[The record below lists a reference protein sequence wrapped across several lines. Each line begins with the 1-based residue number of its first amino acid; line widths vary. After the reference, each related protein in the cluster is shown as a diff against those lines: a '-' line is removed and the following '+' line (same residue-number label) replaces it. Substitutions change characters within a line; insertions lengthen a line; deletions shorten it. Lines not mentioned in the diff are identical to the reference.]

1 MNDRFA
7 DKVTE
12 KQTEL
17 NVCFPLAYSHFRANH
32 RVAEIGGQT
41 MLKVL
46 VTGSSGRIGRAF
58 FAAYQERYQFVLTDL
73 NEPTYPV
80 SGQHHFVR
88 SDLSDA
94 NAAAVLCQGVDT
106 VVHLA
111 GVPDP
116 NAEIDEV
123 LPANILATT
132 YLIEAARQANV
143 RRFVFASSAQT
154 IEGYPVDRQIVPG
167 MAVAPANLYGV
178 SKCYG
183 EALCSLYA
191 TQHGMS
197 CVSLRIGAFEPA
209 DGPPLETMRDLSAWL
224 SHRDATHLIDR
235 AVQAE
240 IDGSFIAHGIS
251 NNRFKRLDLTET
263 CKVLGYAPQDDAF
276 STFPIPFA

>member
-1 MNDRFA
+1 MR
-7 DKVTE
+7 
-12 KQTEL
+12 
-17 NVCFPLAYSHFRANH
+17 
-32 RVAEIGGQT
+32 
-41 MLKVL
+41 KVL
-46 VTGSSGRIGRAF
+46 VTGSSGRIGQAF
-58 FAAYQERYQFVLTDL
+58 VAAYQERYEFVLTDL
-73 NEPTYPV
+73 REPAHSIMGP
-80 SGQHHFVR
+80 HRFVQ

-94 NAAAVLCQGVDT
+94 STAADLCTGMDA

-116 NAEIDEV
+116 DAGFDDV

-132 YLIEAARQANV
+132 YLIEAARKSRV
-143 RRFVFASSAQT
+143 RRFVYASSAQT
-154 IEGYPVDRQIVPG
+154 IEGYPVDRQIMPG

-209 DGPPLETMRDLSAWL
+209 DGPPLDTMRDLSAWL
-224 SHRDATHLIDR
+224 SPRDATHLIDR
-235 AVQAE
+235 AIQAE

-263 CKVLGYAPQDDAF
+263 RRVLGYAPQEDAF
-276 STFPIPFA
+276 STFPMPFG

>member
-1 MNDRFA
+1 MN
-7 DKVTE
+7 
-12 KQTEL
+12 
-17 NVCFPLAYSHFRANH
+17 
-32 RVAEIGGQT
+32 

-58 FAAYQERYQFVLTDL
+58 FTEYREKYQFVLTDL
-73 NEPTYPV
+73 KEPAQSVPKPHRFA
-80 SGQHHFVR
+80 Q
-88 SDLSDA
+88 SDLSEA
-94 NAAAVLCQGVDT
+94 IAAADLCQGVDT

-116 NAEIDEV
+116 NAEFDDV
-123 LPANILATT
+123 LSANILATT
-132 YLIEAARQANV
+132 YLIEAACQANV

-191 TQHGMS
+191 TRHGMS
-197 CVSLRIGAFEPA
+197 CISLRIGAFEPA
-209 DGPPLETMRDLSAWL
+209 DGPPLETLRDLSAWL

-235 AVQAE
+235 AIQAE
-240 IDGSFIAHGIS
+240 IKGSFIAHGIS

-263 CKVLGYAPQDDAF
+263 CKVLGYTPQDDAF
-276 STFPIPFA
+276 STFPLPSA

>member
-1 MNDRFA
+1 M
-7 DKVTE
+7 K
-12 KQTEL
+12 
-17 NVCFPLAYSHFRANH
+17 
-32 RVAEIGGQT
+32 
-41 MLKVL
+41 KVL
-46 VTGSSGRIGRAF
+46 VTGSSGRIGKAF
-58 FAAYQERYQFVLTDL
+58 YAAYQDRYEFVLTDL
-73 NEPTYPV
+73 REPEQPV
-80 SGQHHFVR
+80 HGNDRFVQ
-88 SDLSDA
+88 SNLSDA
-94 NAAAVLCQGVDT
+94 KAAGALCQGVDA

-116 NAEIDEV
+116 NAEFDAV

-132 YLIEAARQANV
+132 HLIEAARTANV
-143 RRFVFASSAQT
+143 SRFVFASSAQT

-191 TQHGMS
+191 TKYGMS

-209 DGPPLETMRDLSAWL
+209 DGPPLETKRDLSAWL

-235 AVQAE
+235 AIQAE
-240 IDGSFIAHGIS
+240 ITGSFIAHGIS

-263 CKVLGYAPQDDAF
+263 CKVLGYEPQDDAF
-276 STFPIPFA
+276 ETFPMPSA

>member
-1 MNDRFA
+1 M
-7 DKVTE
+7 
-12 KQTEL
+12 Q
-17 NVCFPLAYSHFRANH
+17 
-32 RVAEIGGQT
+32 
-41 MLKVL
+41 KVL

-58 FAAYQERYQFVLTDL
+58 FAAYKERYQFVLTDL
-73 NEPTYPV
+73 NETTYPV

-94 NAAAVLCQGVDT
+94 NVAADLCQGMDA

-116 NAEIDEV
+116 DAEFDDV

-191 TQHGMS
+191 TRHGMT

-235 AVQAE
+235 AIQAE
-240 IDGSFIAHGIS
+240 IEGSFIAHGIS

-263 CKVLGYAPQDDAF
+263 CRVLGYAPQDDAF
-276 STFPIPFA
+276 STFPSPSA

>member
-1 MNDRFA
+1 MR
-7 DKVTE
+7 
-12 KQTEL
+12 
-17 NVCFPLAYSHFRANH
+17 
-32 RVAEIGGQT
+32 
-41 MLKVL
+41 KVL
-46 VTGSSGRIGRAF
+46 VTGSSGRIGQAF
-58 FAAYQERYQFVLTDL
+58 VAAYQERYEFVLTDL
-73 NEPTYPV
+73 REPPQPMD
-80 SGQHHFVR
+80 GPHRFVQ

-94 NAAAVLCQGVDT
+94 NAAGALCLGVDA

-116 NAEIDEV
+116 DAEFEDV
-123 LPANILATT
+123 LPANIVATT
-132 YLIEAARQANV
+132 YLIEAAHKAGC
-143 RRFVFASSAQT
+143 RRFVYASSAQT

-191 TQHGMS
+191 TRHGLS

-209 DGPPLETMRDLSAWL
+209 DGPPLETLRDLSAWL
-224 SHRDATHLIDR
+224 SFRDATHLIDR
-235 AVQAE
+235 AIQAE

-276 STFPIPFA
+276 STFPMPSA